1 MTRVAA
7 ALMLT
12 LACLASA
19 PALAQDEETTT
30 EGQRSVYEG
39 FTLEQIQQMMQKLGL
54 QAETVQDQAGPYLRS
69 AAQGQGFFVTPYE
82 CNTAVPAVCQSV
94 QLVSGVFTP
103 TQPVTAEKIN
113 EWNRKYSWA
122 RGILDQSGQPYLR
135 NDFSTTG
142 GVTEEWFTTT
152 LRIWTDQLGKFYA
165 FVSPTAQ

>member
-1 MTRVAA
+1 MKGVAA
-7 ALMLT
+7 VFLLA
-12 LACLASA
+12 LACLAGA
-19 PALAQDEETTT
+19 PALAQDEEATA
-30 EGQRSVYEG
+30 EGQRTVYEG
-39 FTLEQIQQMMQKLGL
+39 FTLEQIQNLMQTLGL

-152 LRIWTDQLGKFYA
+152 LRIWTDQLGKFYSY
-165 FVSPTAQ
+165 VSPTAQ